1 MRIPPNLVM
10 LAVVGVAGSVLFAAE
25 SNQKAKE
32 QPAAA
37 APAAAPAAA
46 SPLPQPS
53 PAPGAGEGADKKE
66 KDPDQDP
73 AAKAAPRT
81 EADKSAARA
90 ASPQRFVPSE
100 EVRPDF
106 DVSFPIDI

>member
-25 SNQKAKE
+25 SNQSAKE
-32 QPAAA
+32 QPA
-37 APAAAPAAA
+37 AAAPAAA

-81 EADKSAARA
+81 EADKAAARA